1 MTSRAQREK
10 ASGIANEIAG
20 LQGVQSAVVDDDN
33 GYGSFNLFVKL
44 RNRLEEHYASRRIEF
59 VIPLCT
65 ASWPELQASSSGM
78 APDWNGTNL
87 RDACIQGRGMARS
100 FLTVTVLIVT
110 SSASRFHSPIA
121 RTKDLRRHNWH
132 NWPSHNASR

>member
-44 RNRLEEHYASRRIEF
+44 RNRLEEQYASRRIEF
-59 VIPLCT
+59 VIPLHG
-65 ASWPELQASSSGM
+65 L
-78 APDWNGTNL
+78 
-87 RDACIQGRGMARS
+87 MARIKS
-100 FLTVTVLIVT
+100 IVERHG
-110 SSASRFHSPIA
+110 ARLEWHEPPRRLYSRPGHGKKLFDGYDTDSYKLSVHVPQPDGENQ
-121 RTKDLRRHNWH
+121 RTAEAQL
-132 NWPSHNASR
+132 AFA